1 MTSSRP
7 AKNAGAGSG
16 SFRTRPAFPP
26 PSPDQSDAFGC
37 TDLIVP
43 NVKKYAP
50 QTITK
55 ATPAAA
61 KNRLAGKRSRASET
75 QIAPTRKKSGN
86 ENFESSPNAI
96 ATASAN
102 VRGHDGLA
110 RNRSYANITTTNAAA
125 TAMSV
130 VARPPC
136 ARKGGRSPRTAVAIN
151 AVVSSN

>member
-16 SFRTRPAFPP
+16 SFRTTPACPHTWR
-26 PSPDQSDAFGC
+26 DQADAFGC

-43 NVKKYAP
+43 NVKKYAA

-61 KNRLAGKRSRASET
+61 KNRLAGKRSRASER

-96 ATASAN
+96 ATASGD

-110 RNRSYANITTTNAAA
+110 RNRAYAHIATTNAAA
-125 TAMSV
+125 LAMPGV
-130 VARPPC
+130 
-136 ARKGGRSPRTAVAIN
+136 
-151 AVVSSN
+151 